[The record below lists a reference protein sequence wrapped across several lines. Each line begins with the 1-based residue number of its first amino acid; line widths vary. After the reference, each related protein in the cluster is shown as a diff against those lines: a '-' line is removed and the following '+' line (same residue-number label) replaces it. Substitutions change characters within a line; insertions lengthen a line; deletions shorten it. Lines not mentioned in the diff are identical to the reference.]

1 MFSSN
6 TKVELQ
12 IFFRLFTIVTNMRKK
27 STVHGNQ
34 VKKRNHAMTANLF
47 NVILPEKDQWHILTF
62 GPKTERVSRCWSLLW
77 KKKVHKSIGI
87 SQTPSCNISLY
98 WCGKWWILLLRENAE
113 FWFKDVQ
120 NAWIHFWNRFTFK
133 SHSSFL
139 VFENALSESDPKK
152 NAGWDIYTTP
162 KFWHKIQDLQKSVEY
177 LLNRP
182 RLALTKIFLQ
192 LWDVLRLVYNTQ
204 SWP

>member
-1 MFSSN
+1 MEIRS
-6 TKVELQ
+6 
-12 IFFRLFTIVTNMRKK
+12 
-27 STVHGNQ
+27 
-34 VKKRNHAMTANLF
+34 KKRDHAIKTANLF

-98 WCGKWWILLLRENAE
+98 WCGKWWILLLRKNVE

-139 VFENALSESDPKK
+139 VFENALSESDLKK
-152 NAGWDIYTTP
+152 KMLDEFIMLPQNFGTKFKIY
-162 KFWHKIQDLQKSVEY
+162 KKV
-177 LLNRP
+177 LNICWIARV
-182 RLALTKIFLQ
+182 FL
-192 LWDVLRLVYNTQ
+192 WRKVFFSSETC
-204 SWP
+204 

>member
-1 MFSSN
+1 MS
-6 TKVELQ
+6 K
-12 IFFRLFTIVTNMRKK
+12 
-27 STVHGNQ
+27 
-34 VKKRNHAMTANLF
+34 
-47 NVILPEKDQWHILTF
+47 KDQWHIMTLEA
-62 GPKTERVSRCWSLLW
+62 KTKRFKMLIINVG
-77 KKKVHKSIGI
+77 KKVHKNIGI

-152 NAGWDIYTTP
+152 KCWMRYLCYP
-162 KFWHKIQDLQKSVEY
+162 KILAQNSRFTKKCWISVESPASSSDEKFSSALRRVKISIQHT
-177 LLNRP
+177 LLT
-182 RLALTKIFLQ
+182 LISSEC
-192 LWDVLRLVYNTQ
+192 WGITQ
-204 SWP
+204 I